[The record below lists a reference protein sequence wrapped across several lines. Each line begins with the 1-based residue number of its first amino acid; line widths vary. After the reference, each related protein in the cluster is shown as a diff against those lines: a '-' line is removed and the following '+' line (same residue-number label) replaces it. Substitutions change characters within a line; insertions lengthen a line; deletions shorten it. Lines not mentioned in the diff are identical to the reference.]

1 MYADDTSITF
11 TGNDVD
17 EMNNCI
23 NLDLE
28 RIRVWL
34 AANKL
39 TLNMTKT
46 EFLLI
51 GSKQRLLK
59 PTTTINE
66 VSIKQVSTVKSLG
79 VYIDENL
86 TWECHVNELS
96 KKITSG
102 ISAIKRIRHTV
113 PYKTLLTI
121 SYNSSVQP
129 HFDYCSLVWGSYS
142 KSLSKKLQKLQN
154 RAARVINF
162 SNYYRST
169 DELLRMVNWVK
180 LNRQRLVDKSIMM
193 YKIVNRMAPDYF
205 CSHFVFCS
213 DTLTYNLRETDFLLA
228 IPQP

>member
-1 MYADDTSITF
+1 MSSAFATYADDTSITF
-11 TGNDVD
+11 TGNDAD

-51 GSKQRLLK
+51 GSKQRLLNFTAK
-59 PTTTINE
+59 PTASINQFPIKH
-66 VSIKQVSTVKSLG
+66 VSRVKSLG
-79 VYIDENL
+79 VHIDENL

-96 KKITSG
+96 KRIASG

-113 PYKTLLTI
+113 SYKTVLAI
-121 SYNSSVQP
+121 YNSLVQP
-129 HFDYCSLVWGSYS
+129 HLDYCSSVWGSCS
-142 KSLSKKLQKLQN
+142 MSPSQELKN
-154 RAARVINF
+154 RAARVITF
-162 SNYYRST
+162 SHYDRST

-180 LNRQRLVDKSIMM
+180 LDYQRLVDKSILM
-193 YKIVNRMAPDYF
+193 YKIVNRMVPDYLS
-205 CSHFVFCS
+205 SHFAFCS
-213 DTLTYNLRETDFLLA
+213 DTLTYNLRE
-228 IPQP
+228 